1 MRPVHIALAV
11 LVTALWGVNFVVIE
25 MGLDHFPPL
34 LFCALR
40 FLVAALPA
48 VFLVGPPRVA
58 WRWILG
64 VGLALGVAKFGLLF
78 IGMHEG
84 MPAGLS
90 SLVLQIQAVFT
101 ALFAAVVLGE
111 RPGRRRLLGMAVAL
125 AGIAVAAVD
134 EGTSGPLIGFVLVVA
149 AAAFWGVSNVLTRKA
164 APPDALNFMVWVSV
178 VPVLPLLG
186 LSLMF
191 EGAGPDLDALS
202 RLDWA
207 GVGAIV
213 YVAWVTTVFGF
224 GVWGSLLRT
233 YDASTVAPFSL
244 LVPVFGMSSAALVLG
259 EGISAP
265 RWLAAALLVGGVA
278 LTSLPRP
285 PRPPRLRRGV
295 RRRPEVPGAGAR
307 PDAPGAGL
315 RPAVSGSGLRTEAP
329 GSGPR
334 SEANGSDRRPEPLLP
349 EPDGPELDGSELVG
363 PELVGPELVGSESV
377 GSESGSAGAPAWS
390 GRVGQQT

>member
-25 MGLDHFPPL
+25 VGLDHFPPL

-101 ALFAAVVLGE
+101 ALFAAVVLAE

-134 EGTSGPLIGFVLVVA
+134 EGTSGPLLGFVLVIA

-164 APPDALNFMVWVSV
+164 APPDALNFMVWVSL
-178 VPVLPLLG
+178 VPVLPLLL

-191 EGAGPDLDALS
+191 EGARPDLDALS

-224 GVWGSLLRT
+224 GVWGFLLRT
-233 YDASTVAPFSL
+233 YDASAVAPFSL

-278 LTSLPRP
+278 LTSLPGG
-285 PRPPRLRRGV
+285 RLRRMRLGARRHGGPGEPSGHGGPREPSGHGGPGGRDKPTPTSSPEFRP
-295 RRRPEVPGAGAR
+295 RRRAAAA
-307 PDAPGAGL
+307 DAPGPGPATPGTRVPADTTASRTPSTAS
-315 RPAVSGSGLRTEAP
+315 RPS
-329 GSGPR
+329 PR
-334 SEANGSDRRPEPLLP
+334 G
-349 EPDGPELDGSELVG
+349 
-363 PELVGPELVGSESV
+363 
-377 GSESGSAGAPAWS
+377 
-390 GRVGQQT
+390 

>member
-11 LVTALWGVNFVVIE
+11 LATALWGVNFVVIE
-25 MGLDHFPPL
+25 VGLDHFPPL

-90 SLVLQIQAVFT
+90 SLVLQVQAVFT
-101 ALFAAVVLGE
+101 ALFAAVVLAE
-111 RPGRRRLLGMAVAL
+111 RPGWRRLLGMAVAL

-134 EGTSGPLIGFVLVVA
+134 EGTSGPLLGFVLVVA

-164 APPDALNFMVWVSV
+164 APPDALNFMVWVSL
-178 VPVLPLLG
+178 VPVLPLLA
-186 LSLMF
+186 LSLVF
-191 EGAGPDLDALS
+191 EGARPDVEALS

-213 YVAWVTTVFGF
+213 YVAWVATVFGF
-224 GVWGSLLRT
+224 GAWGFLLRT
-233 YDASTVAPFSL
+233 YDASAVAPFSL

-278 LTSLPRP
+278 LTSLPGGRL
-285 PRPPRLRRGV
+285 PRMRL
-295 RRRPEVPGAGAR
+295 GAR
-307 PDAPGAGL
+307 
-315 RPAVSGSGLRTEAP
+315 RH
-329 GSGPR
+329 
-334 SEANGSDRRPEPLLP
+334 PEPP
-349 EPDGPELDGSELVG
+349 EPDGQDGLSRQDGLGRLDGPMPTPSRELRPRRRAAAADAPG
-363 PELVGPELVGSESV
+363 PGRAAQGIP
-377 GSESGSAGAPAWS
+377 APAGTTAS
-390 GRVGQQT
+390 RTPSTASRPSPRG